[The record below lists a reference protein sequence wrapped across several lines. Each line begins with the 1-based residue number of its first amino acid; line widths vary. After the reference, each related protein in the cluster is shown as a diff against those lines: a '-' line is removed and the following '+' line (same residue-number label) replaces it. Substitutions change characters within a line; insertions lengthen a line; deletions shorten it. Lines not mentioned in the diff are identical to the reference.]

1 MFKIVL
7 SDVPQGS
14 IVGLLLFNIFI
25 NDMFYFIKDAQLL
38 NSADDNT
45 IATSKSV
52 DDLITELKEE
62 SEKP

>member
-25 NDMFYFIKDAQLL
+25 NDIFYFIKDAQLL

>member
-7 SDVPQGS
+7 SDVSQGS
-14 IVGLLLFNIFI
+14 IVGLLHFNIFI
-25 NDMFYFIKDAQLL
+25 NDIFYFIKDAQLL

-52 DDLITELKEE
+52 DHLITELKEE

>member
-62 SEKP
+62 SERP

>member
-7 SDVPQGS
+7 SDVLQGS

-25 NDMFYFIKDAQLL
+25 NDIFYFIKDAQLL

>member
-7 SDVPQGS
+7 SDAPQGF

-25 NDMFYFIKDAQLL
+25 NDIFYFIKDAQLL